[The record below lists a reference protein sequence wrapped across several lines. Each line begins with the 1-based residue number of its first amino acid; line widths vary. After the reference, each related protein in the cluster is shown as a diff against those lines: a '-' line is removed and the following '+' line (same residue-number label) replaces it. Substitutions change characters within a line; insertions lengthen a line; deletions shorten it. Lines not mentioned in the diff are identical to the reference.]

1 MEASDLHY
9 FCLGV
14 PVSVKLEIQIVGKK
28 HVLTSHVNVQ
38 LTFVSFTFHLVS
50 NLFGVSIRTSYSE
63 FGLFS
68 MKMTVLSQEACYAD
82 IMPKILIKYKR
93 FQNYGNYFVVK
104 NFSPKMKMLR
114 KFNSNIHLQASWM

>member
-1 MEASDLHY
+1 M
-9 FCLGV
+9 
-14 PVSVKLEIQIVGKK
+14 
-28 HVLTSHVNVQ
+28 Q

-68 MKMTVLSQEACYAD
+68 MKMTVLSQVACYAD
-82 IMPKILIKYKR
+82 ITPKILIKYKR

-104 NFSPKMKMLR
+104 NFSPKMKTLR
-114 KFNSNIHLQASWM
+114 KFNSNVHLQAS